1 MKKKNC
7 KPNRKMPL
15 EKNSLKDRWERAL
28 IVKEISAGALP
39 RVQSEKAKGKC
50 ARFKHLFGWIPQS
63 LAMPHCQ
70 PKSNALV
77 VLVNNFPDPITATML
92 LFLSTEAKL

>member
-39 RVQSEKAKGKC
+39 RVQSEKAKGKMGP
-50 ARFKHLFGWIPQS
+50 FQTPFWVDSPEFG
-63 LAMPHCQ
+63 
-70 PKSNALV
+70 
-77 VLVNNFPDPITATML
+77 DATL
-92 LFLSTEAKL
+92 PA